1 MSTRSDLEHR
11 VRELAAALQVETP
24 QTSGLKNE
32 EIAEM
37 VAEFETA
44 LVEAEAKAER
54 EEKIAAE
61 AQAKEL
67 ANVNTNRD
75 EFRGGGLKFEYEVP
89 PGKQLKCRF
98 GLLDGGAQVKPEY
111 VGGQKQL
118 DALVEARSV
127 LKRA

>member
-1 MSTRSDLEHR
+1 M
-11 VRELAAALQVETP
+11 RELAVALQVETP
-24 QTSGLKNE
+24 QTSGLKTD
-32 EIAEM
+32 EIAEV
-37 VAEFETA
+37 VADLETA
-44 LVEAEAKAER
+44 LVAAQAQAER
-54 EEKIAAE
+54 EAKIAAE
-61 AQAKEL
+61 AQAKEI
-67 ANVNTNRD
+67 ANVNKNRD

-98 GLLDGGAQVKPEY
+98 GLLQGGAQVKPEY